1 MANHKER
8 RNKIYRYCP
17 ICSSKQVSVWDKR
30 KFLKWNKYLECNK
43 CGSVILVKEMMN
55 KE

>member
-8 RNKIYRYCP
+8 KVKFYRYCP

-43 CGSVILVKEMMN
+43 CGNIIIVKELN